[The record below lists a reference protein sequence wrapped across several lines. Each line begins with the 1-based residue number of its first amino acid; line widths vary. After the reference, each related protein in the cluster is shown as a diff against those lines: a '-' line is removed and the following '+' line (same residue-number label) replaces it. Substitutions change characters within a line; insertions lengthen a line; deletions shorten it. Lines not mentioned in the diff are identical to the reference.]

1 MNKFLE
7 GKVAVFT
14 GASRNLGK
22 AVAVELVKRG
32 AKVVI
37 GDILDAQG
45 EATVKELNELQLFYT
60 DFSIICGKKRF
71 FERVKVNSIYMI
83 VPFFC

>member
-22 AVAVELVKRG
+22 AVAVELVKRS

-37 GDILDAQG
+37 NDVLDAEG
-45 EATVKELNELQLFYT
+45 EATVKELKEL
-60 DFSIICGKKRF
+60 
-71 FERVKVNSIYMI
+71 
-83 VPFFC
+83 